1 MPSRGELGA
10 RRIDRA
16 TMRRAPRWSGAAW
29 GAAALV
35 AGFVLLTV
43 WWLSQDRSVP
53 FGGESQ
59 YLFGALRYHAAL
71 RSGSLGAALARPTYY
86 PPGIGLFGGVALLAG
101 GMHVASAV
109 LAQNLVFVPLLALAC
124 YRVGCLAAGPRAG
137 LLAVLFALGT
147 PLVIEQ
153 FHNYML
159 DAPETA
165 LVAVAVWLL
174 LVSDRFARVGV
185 SALAGAV
192 VGLGLLTKQL
202 TPLYLAGLVPA
213 LLVRGGWRNPRGI
226 AAFAA
231 LALIVPAPWYLQH
244 HGDWSRWL
252 GAAGSGSATEPVPPK
267 AAPALISL
275 ANLGW
280 YLWAALNALLL
291 AGLFAFAAVGTA
303 SATRRV
309 ARERPRDDV
318 TLELLCGLGGAWL
331 ALTTM
336 RHHDGRYLM
345 PLTIYLS
352 VLATAWIVRLR
363 PSRQA
368 AAIGLLVVAV
378 AVAHL
383 GATFGVGRGANQ
395 LPLSNGQLHEGE
407 GVPPRGAVIVYT
419 ADDYLL
425 SGPQRNGDLLSVMR
439 ALRRTGVQRVDW
451 RDHADIND
459 HLFESIGLTIFA
471 HMAGLQTVQFD
482 EASGQPERTALLIR
496 DPAGAVRPCRR
507 MMNGSGVRI
516 TVRDPGGP
524 ARAFCP

>member
-10 RRIDRA
+10 RRLDRA
-16 TMRRAPRWSGAAW
+16 TTRRAPRWSGAAW
-29 GAAALV
+29 GAAAVTV
-35 AGFVLLTV
+35 AFIAVSA

-71 RSGSLGAALARPTYY
+71 RAGTLGSALARSTYY
-86 PPGIGLFGGVALLAG
+86 PPAIGVFGGFALLVG
-101 GMHVASAV
+101 GMHVATAV

-124 YRVGCLAAGPRAG
+124 YRVGCLVASPRAG
-137 LLAVLFALGT
+137 LLAVVFALGT
-147 PLVIEQ
+147 PLVVEQ

-174 LVSDRFARVGV
+174 LASDRFARVDV
-185 SALAGAV
+185 TAVAGLV
-192 VGLGLLTKQL
+192 VGIGLLTKQL

-213 LLVRGGWRNPRGI
+213 LLARGGWRNRRGI
-226 AAFAA
+226 AVFVA
-231 LALIVPAPWYLQH
+231 LALLIAAPWYLQH
-244 HGDWSRWL
+244 HADWSKWL
-252 GAAGSGSATEPVPPK
+252 GAAGTGSATEPVPAK
-267 AAPALISL
+267 AAPPLLSL

-291 AGLFAFAAVGTA
+291 AGLFAFAAVGTV
-303 SATRRV
+303 SAARRV
-309 ARERPRDDV
+309 ARERPAGDL
-318 TLELLCGLGGAWL
+318 TFELLCGLGGGWL
-331 ALTTM
+331 ALTLM

-363 PSRQA
+363 ARQA
-368 AAIGLLVVAV
+368 VAIGLLVLAT
-378 AVAHL
+378 AAAHL
-383 GATFGVGRGANQ
+383 GATFGVGRGVDQ

-407 GVPPRGAVIVYT
+407 GVPPRDAVIVYT

-439 ALRRTGVQRVDW
+439 ALRRAGVERVDW

-471 HMAGLQTVQFD
+471 HMAGLTTAQFD
-482 EASGQPERTALLIR
+482 EPSGRPERTALLIR
-496 DPAGAVRPCRR
+496 DPAARAGRPCRR

-516 TVRDPGGP
+516 TVRDPGGRP
-524 ARAFCP
+524 RAYCP